1 MASTHYCLPRYERG
15 VIMTKSSEEIKKA
28 FWDFSEE
35 AEAERRKINP
45 EEKWFKEFFNKKLNK
60 ISG

>member
-1 MASTHYCLPRYERG
+1 
-15 VIMTKSSEEIKKA
+15 MTKSSEEIKKA

-35 AEAERRKINP
+35 AETERRKINP